1 MSRNESRPGSSWAAP
16 EALPDADAS
25 ISDHADAS
33 PLPVVRAFGVEAGR
47 HARTVHVRCPF
58 CARTHVH
65 GWPYG
70 DATIGAR
77 GSHCA
82 TRYGARGIRLPDV
95 GGQYWIEA
103 PR

>member
-1 MSRNESRPGSSWAAP
+1 MSRHESRPGSSWAAP

-33 PLPVVRAFGVEAGR
+33 PLPVARAFGVR
-47 HARTVHVRCPF
+47 I
-58 CARTHVH
+58 HVH
-65 GWPYG
+65 GRPYG

-82 TRYGARGIRLPDV
+82 TRYGARGVRLPDV